1 MGVNPIPV
9 PQPWE
14 DRQSPAASERWYHK
28 AGALLF
34 VFFCFEVGAFLVVFP
49 WLDLWDYNYFS
60 ALTPGWE
67 DVWTSPY
74 VRGAVSGLGL
84 LNIWISFAEL
94 FRLRRFSRRE
104 DEPAHPLK

>member
-1 MGVNPIPV
+1 MNPIPV

-14 DRQSPAASERWYHK
+14 HRDSSGSKEQWYHK

-60 ALTPGWE
+60 ALAPGWE
-67 DVWTSPY
+67 PIWASPY

-94 FRLRRFSRRE
+94 FRLRRFSRR
-104 DEPAHPLK
+104 DDDPAHPLE